1 MKFKMNLLRTQT
13 SNHNFLYKTNNFPFL
28 HSPKQTLHTSHCN
41 NDFTTTTSPRH
52 YLHRRPRATH
62 PREPTLRS
70 RVPRHHNKHLPHNL
84 PRLQPKRHPDAPFHL
99 LHLRRLLLRRL
110 LPLPPAPSARATHVR
125 LFLWAIFSA
134 GMLAFACSFWTVLT
148 LHESLCF
155 FWVVIGGSALL
166 FSAWSGDSKFA
177 AKKEQYSDMV
187 QSFGP
192 IMLMF
197 FGLGRRY
204 VTTQLILHAAIMNAR
219 KLVGP
224 TTTLSVNTQILTA
237 TFRFSS

>member
-1 MKFKMNLLRTQT
+1 MTSPPPLL
-13 SNHNFLYKTNNFPFL
+13 PV
-28 HSPKQTLHTSHCN
+28 
-41 NDFTTTTSPRH
+41 TTSTDAHAPPIRVNPLYVLGFLATTISTSLIT
-52 YLHRRPRATH
+52 YLAYNQNDTPM
-62 PREPTLRS
+62 
-70 RVPRHHNKHLPHNL
+70 
-84 PRLQPKRHPDAPFHL
+84 L
-99 LHLRRLLLRRL
+99 LFTSFIYVVYFSVDFS
-110 LPLPPAPSARATHVR
+110 PLPPAPSARATHVR